1 MRRLFRL
8 IVTMMRAQRIA
19 VFTEE
24 SFKRA
29 VRSCANISESNHSLS
44 FLVHKIGAFGSPHI
58 EQIDRPQEV
67 TIWEGADFVVI
78 KDGKIFELTQ
88 R

>member
-1 MRRLFRL
+1 MRRLYRL
-8 IVTMMRAQRIA
+8 IRTMLRAQRIS
-19 VFTEE
+19 VITEQ
-24 SFKRA
+24 SFKAA
-29 VRSCANISESNHSLS
+29 VRSCADVSGYNHSLS
-44 FLVHKIGAFGSPHI
+44 FLVHKIGAFGSPDI

-67 TIWEGADFVVI
+67 TIWEGADFIVV